1 MSNII
6 RANVGDVPTGNHPVQ
21 RKIAEAQAEAA
32 EFRNALMREV
42 ARRVQLQTLQ
52 TFLVC
57 ALGNGTLNITQQD
70 MEAATK
76 YDVTIE
82 RVKDESGKVKHLV
95 LGLMKRK
102 DEGEADA
109 EDQREDLSGVREGA
123 PASSSKEGS

>member
-32 EFRNALMREV
+32 EFQNALMREV
-42 ARRVQLQTLQ
+42 ARRVQLQ